1 MVADDDGIRPGV
13 TPQALGGL
21 KAVFKKGGTTTAGN
35 SSQVRPGAG
44 FKCLAPVRTGG
55 SKRHH
60 DRPCRRGFEGVA
72 RCCERAVGHRNG
84 MP

>member
-1 MVADDDGIRPGV
+1 MVAEDDGIRPGV

-44 FKCLAPVRTGG
+44 FKCLAPVR
-55 SKRHH
+55 
-60 DRPCRRGFEGVA
+60 
-72 RCCERAVGHRNG
+72 
-84 MP
+84 